1 MKRKSIYAILAC
13 CLLVPFAAC
22 TDAWD
27 EHYQPD
33 PVLNGSESLW
43 ELIASDPELKDFA
56 TLLHETGYD
65 TLLAMNRNYTV
76 WAPADLSELI
86 DMAALSTASPE
97 QINAYRKEIVE
108 NHIADYSHVAGG
120 IRDKEDKVKYKRV
133 KVLNG
138 KSYHFEGSV
147 VNPYSF
153 ASNRLKASN
162 IVAKNGVLHKL
173 DKGVHFA
180 ANIWEQMA
188 KEPAI
193 SKFYN
198 FLNKET
204 VTYFDEA
211 NSIIGPIV
219 DGKQTYLDSVFDSRN
234 RWLKY
239 YAGSNGAPIGE
250 LNNEDSTYS
259 VYALTDNAWDE
270 MFEMMKELYQYPDVK
285 AKEDFGKDMYLR
297 NISDSIIRERLCDY
311 LVFSNTVN
319 RLFYQGERDTL
330 ISTKREWIINDDAHR
345 LGDGAREVS
354 TSNGTLYI
362 VPQVN
367 YDPIT
372 CWQDTIR
379 IEAESLTTPGSDRE
393 GVYRYEYIYTPSYID
408 VDSEHPLYGQISG
421 KRIAVFEPNSTKKSE
436 QPILRFLV
444 NNVMSGYY
452 DISIV
457 VVPAHLANPKLLED
471 EKYNSELF
479 NRFKADI
486 YYALEDGEAT
496 SKNLKPAKGAYHETS
511 LTKVDTIVL
520 AKEWKIEYCE
530 VDYKYWTGKDPKTYI
545 EISTPST
552 NNAKKHTSTYYVDQ
566 VLLTPVK
573 PSEE

>member
-43 ELIASDPELKDFA
+43 ELIASDPELEDFA
-56 TLLHETGYD
+56 TLLHVTGYD

-76 WAPADLSELI
+76 WAPADLSELV
-86 DMAALSTASPE
+86 DMSTLSTASPQ

-147 VNPYSF
+147 TNPYSF
-153 ASNRLKASN
+153 ASNRLKTSN

-173 DKGVHFA
+173 DKGVLFA

-188 KEPAI
+188 REPEI
-193 SKFYN
+193 RKFYN

-204 VTYFDEA
+204 DTVFDEA

-219 DGKQTYLDSVFDSRN
+219 DGKQTYLDSAFEYRN

-239 YAGSNGAPIGE
+239 FAGSSGAPIGE

-270 MFEMMKELYQYPDVK
+270 MFEMMKSLYQYPEVK
-285 AKEDFGKDMYLR
+285 VTEELGAKPLR
-297 NISDSIIRERLCDY
+297 SISDSIIRERLCDY

-319 RLFYQGERDTL
+319 KLFYQGERDTL
-330 ISTKREWIINDDAHR
+330 ISTKREWIINKDAHK
-345 LGDGAREVS
+345 LDDGCIKELE

-362 VPQVN
+362 IPQVN
-367 YDPIT
+367 YNPIT

-379 IEAESLTTPGSDRE
+379 IEAESLTSAASNRE
-393 GVYRYEYIYTPSYID
+393 GVLRFENVFQPQYIE
-408 VDSEHPLYGQISG
+408 VDREHPLYGQISG
-421 KRIAVFEPNSTKKSE
+421 KKLAKFEPDNDKKST
-436 QPILRFLV
+436 QPKLRFLV
-444 NNVMSGYY
+444 DNVLSGYY
-452 DISIV
+452 DINIV
-457 VVPAHLANPKLLED
+457 IVPAHLANPKLE
-471 EKYNSELF
+471 ESELF
-479 NRFKADI
+479 NRFQATLSYVQADG
-486 YYALEDGEAT
+486 DGG
-496 SKNLKPAKGAYHETS
+496 SKNLKPAKGSYHEAS
-511 LTKVDTIVL
+511 LVKVDTIVL
-520 AKEWKIEYCE
+520 AKELKFDCCE
-530 VDYKYWTGKDPKTYI
+530 ENYKYWTGKDPKTYI
-545 EISTPST
+545 EISTPSS
-552 NNAKKHTSTYYVDQ
+552 NNTKKHTNTYYVDQ
-566 VLLTPVK
+566 VLLIPVK